1 MSMTFARHLI
11 AVLLYFSV
19 AATTAV
25 AQPSADELIAQAQ
38 ERAAKITEYREVLN
52 HPDQN
57 VRLAALDIMLKSED
71 PVMRE
76 IAYNQAFISADE
88 TMRAVALRNR
98 LKHLSEFT
106 FTLSLTEE
114 PTELEKTAIVEQL
127 QGIYG
132 IAINDYDVDSGKISK
147 FNGDSRNTGQVS
159 GTSLVLDH
167 AMRSCRGDLTLG
179 EGPNL
184 VGTFTCSH
192 SRYRGTYKATA
203 KLI

>member
-1 MSMTFARHLI
+1 MSIPYARQLI
-11 AVLLYFSV
+11 AVLLCSSVVAVSAV
-19 AATTAV
+19 AA
-25 AQPSADELIAQAQ
+25 PGADELIAQAQ

-98 LKHLSEFT
+98 LKDLSEFT
-106 FTLSLTEE
+106 FTLSLTEK
-114 PTELEKTAIVEQL
+114 PTELEKTAILENL

-132 IAINDYDVDSGKISK
+132 IAINAYDVDSGKISE
-147 FNGDSRNTGQVS
+147 FNDYYRNTGQVS
-159 GTSLVLDH
+159 GTSLVLDD
-167 AMRSCRGDLTLG
+167 ANKSCRGDFTLG
-179 EGPNL
+179 DGPTL
-184 VGTFTCSH
+184 VGTFTCTH
-192 SRYRGTYKATA
+192 NKYKGTYKATA